1 MSDRT
6 LALLA
11 QFPWLPAM
19 ILAAAV
25 VASTRTLRYRL
36 AWAAACFVGVGAFW
50 MQLETRRCGFI
61 PIAVNL
67 LGPGHAPGL
76 LKATIPIG
84 AIVALTLA
92 WRSRTAPGGS

>member
-19 ILAAAV
+19 IVVAAV
-25 VASTRTLRYRL
+25 VASTRALPYRL

-50 MQLETRRCGFI
+50 MDLESGRWGFV

-84 AIVALTLA
+84 VIVALAMALRA
-92 WRSRTAPGGS
+92 RTRRAGS

>member
-1 MSDRT
+1 MSDQT

-19 ILAAAV
+19 TLAAV
-25 VASTRTLRYRL
+25 VVVSTRALPYRL

-50 MQLETRRCGFI
+50 MQLETRRWGFI
-61 PIAVNL
+61 PIAINL

-84 AIVALTLA
+84 AIIALTLV
-92 WRSRTAPGGS
+92 WRARTKRAGS